1 VLISSSS
8 NLSYLYALHFVV
20 PRQQKWFLV
29 PLVPSASACV
39 PISELR
45 PASVPTSSESLI
57 NMGTLGHTYYLYRL
71 HAAASRCL
79 L

>member
-39 PISELR
+39 
-45 PASVPTSSESLI
+45 SESLI
-57 NMGTLGHTYYLYRL
+57 TMGTFGYTYYLYRL